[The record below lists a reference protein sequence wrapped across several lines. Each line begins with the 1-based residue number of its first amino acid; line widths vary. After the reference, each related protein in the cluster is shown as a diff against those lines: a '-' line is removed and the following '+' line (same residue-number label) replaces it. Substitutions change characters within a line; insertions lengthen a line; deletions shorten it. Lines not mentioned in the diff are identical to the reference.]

1 MTQRYLVTHT
11 VHFINGALVHPD
23 QGDASVVTLPAGVEP
38 GRWLVPV
45 DSGSKGIAS
54 ASIPTI
60 ERYKA
65 KHNGGGRWIVENVD
79 DGSRASVVFEKD
91 EGDAKAKAE
100 AEAARLNAGG
110 DLDLGDKDVEPSSG
124 QVEADAGTQQDEHGG
139 SLPDA

>member
-23 QGDASVVTLPAGVEP
+23 QGEASVVTLPSGVEP
-38 GRWLVPV
+38 GRWLVPLDV
-45 DSGSKGIAS
+45 AGEGIA
-54 ASIPTI
+54 ATVDLI

-110 DLDLGDKDVEPSSG
+110 DIDLGDKDVKPSSG
-124 QVEADAGTQQDEHGG
+124 QVDADAGTQQDEHGG